1 MINLTWGLHNMKKND
16 FKQWWG
22 LASTDMCICE
32 PDQPL
37 SNQMSSDI
45 LLISTSEPNCCD
57 FPGRFEQIQTMQFVF
72 SFTVHTAPA
81 PHFGY
86 PKKLP
91 TIFSTL

>member
-1 MINLTWGLHNMKKND
+1 MINLTWGLRNMKKND

-45 LLISTSEPNCCD
+45 LLIST
-57 FPGRFEQIQTMQFVF
+57 RAKLLWF
-72 SFTVHTAPA
+72 SRSVWANPDNAVCLFLHSTHCARTTLWL
-81 PHFGY
+81 
-86 PKKLP
+86 PKKTPHYL
-91 TIFSTL
+91 